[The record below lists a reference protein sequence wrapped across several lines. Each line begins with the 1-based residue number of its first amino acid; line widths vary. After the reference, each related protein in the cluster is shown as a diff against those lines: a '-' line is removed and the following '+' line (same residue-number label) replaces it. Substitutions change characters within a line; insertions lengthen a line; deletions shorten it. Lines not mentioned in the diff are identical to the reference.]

1 MQRDWDICGDVFGK
15 DLVATR
21 AHRELNI
28 LNGGEGDK
36 KGDEHLKCDAA
47 VSRE

>member
-1 MQRDWDICGDVFGK
+1 MQCDWDICGDVFGK

-28 LNGGEGDK
+28 LNGGRDK
-36 KGDEHLKCDAA
+36 KGDEHLKCDTAI
-47 VSRE
+47 SRE